1 MEVAGAIAGCV
12 VGAIGRRKVYDF
24 GIVVVVDKRLW
35 ILISTSQSL
44 LSNILI
50 YMPEA
55 GVSGVKPMRD
65 TLAWPL
71 VPVTVCPD
79 HDLMDGSV
87 AQMLANRCPAT
98 DGIGPSVVRRS

>member
-24 GIVVVVDKRLW
+24 GMVVVDKRLW

-50 YMPEA
+50 YMPEM
-55 GVSGVKPMRD
+55 GVSGIKPMRS

-71 VPVTVCPD
+71 VPVTVCP
-79 HDLMDGSV
+79 SV
-87 AQMLANRCPAT
+87 FW
-98 DGIGPSVVRRS
+98 RSA